1 VDEAFYKEQIAR
13 LQRVNEE
20 LRAEIERLRKLLE
33 EAQRSAKRQAA
44 PFSRRSPKAY
54 PDTPGRKKGKR
65 YGQHSRRPIPAQ
77 IDEVVEVPLLE
88 QCPQCGGAI
97 DSTGV
102 VSQYQTEIPEPRV
115 QRTEFRIQL
124 GCCQG
129 CGRRWQGRHARQTSQ
144 ATGSAASQLGPRALA
159 LTAVLNKGLGLPYGK
174 TAAVLEQGWGLQVSR
189 GGLCQALQRLGQKAA
204 PTYEFLR
211 QQIRSESRVT
221 GDETGWKVAAQLW
234 WMWVF
239 TSTQTTVYSIEPG
252 RGFPQAAAI
261 LGPKFGGV
269 LVHDG
274 WRIYGDFRRARHQ
287 TCLAHLLRRCR
298 EMMLVASPPAARF
311 PRAVAKVLQASLQVR
326 ERRDQEQISSRGL
339 RIARGQMEARLDRLL
354 QQRPRS
360 PANRRLANHLRRERN
375 AVFTFLYRRGVDAT
389 NWRAEQAI
397 RPMVVT
403 RKVWGGNRTQTGAR
417 TQSIVLSFLQTCRQ
431 RQLSAAPLLQQLL
444 CSPQPTVL
452 TLTASPSR

>member
-13 LQRVNEE
+13 LQRDKEE

-44 PFSRRSPKAY
+44 PFSRHHPKAY
-54 PDTPGRKKGKR
+54 PASPGRKKGKR
-65 YGQHSRRPIPAQ
+65 YGQHCRRPIPPQ
-77 IDEVVEVPLLE
+77 IDEVVEVPLPE
-88 QCPQCGGAI
+88 QCPQCGGLI
-97 DSTGV
+97 ESTGV

-124 GCCQG
+124 GCCQS
-129 CGRRWQGRHARQTSQ
+129 CGRKLQGRHERQTSR
-144 ATGSAASQLGPRALA
+144 AIGSAASQLGPRALA
-159 LTAVLNKGLGLPYGK
+159 LATVLNKGLGLPYGK
-174 TAAVLEQGWGLQVSR
+174 TATVLEQGWGLQVSR
-189 GGLCQALQRLGQKAA
+189 GGLCQALQRVGRKAA
-204 PTYEFLR
+204 PTYESLR
-211 QQIRSESRVT
+211 QQIRSEPRVT

-239 TSTQTTVYSIEPG
+239 TSSQTTVYSIEAG

-261 LGPKFGGV
+261 LGPKFKGV

-311 PRAVAKVLQASLQVR
+311 PQAVAAVLQASLQVR

-360 PANRRLANHLRRERN
+360 PANRRLANHLRRERD

-403 RKVWGGNRTQTGAR
+403 RKVWGGNRTQTGAH

-431 RQLSAAPLLQQLL
+431 RHLSAVPLLQQLL

-452 TLTASPSR
+452 TLTAPPSR